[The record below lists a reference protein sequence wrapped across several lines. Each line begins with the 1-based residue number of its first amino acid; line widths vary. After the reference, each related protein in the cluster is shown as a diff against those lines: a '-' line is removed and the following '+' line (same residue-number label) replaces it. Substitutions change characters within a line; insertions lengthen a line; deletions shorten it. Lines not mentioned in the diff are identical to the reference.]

1 MVEFSYYLMLS
12 IFFMLGY
19 TMLFQQLFRVSQ
31 RRLIKRHWLQRSQL
45 ELPAALFT
53 CLVVLILRVFS
64 RQLTG
69 RVYWFLINLHFSV
82 INYTAVMV
90 ESSLSL
96 LLISIVA
103 FILLASTG
111 AMFSPW
117 SWLFFVLVILVL
129 YIQHLRIRQFD
140 RHPVLYWILPSVLG
154 PAIWIPIYLA
164 AGHAW
169 LMTPW
174 TIFSLC
180 FNYVANMLLAFWYTR
195 QLHLERQL
203 NSKFA
208 QAARYDDLTGFQNW
222 SAFRND
228 FESAFRRVSVTAPL
242 TVATIDIDWFK
253 QLNDQ
258 YGRSTGNQVLVT
270 LTQNLNDALSVS
282 GLDYRCYRTGGEE
295 LTVLLSNTTLSQATP
310 VLETWHHAIRELT
323 IVANDV
329 PIKLTV
335 SLGLTQVRP
344 EDRNATTTFQRADW
358 NLYESK
364 HAGRDKLTAI

>member
-53 CLVVLILRVFS
+53 CLVVLVLRIFS
-64 RQLTG
+64 QQLTG

-129 YIQHLRIRQFD
+129 YVQHLRIRQFD
-140 RHPVLYWILPSVLG
+140 RHPVLYWILPSLMG
-154 PAIWIPIYLA
+154 PAIWIPLYLV

-169 LMTPW
+169 LMTPSA
-174 TIFSLC
+174 IFSLC
-180 FNYVANMLLAFWYTR
+180 FNYVANMLLAFWYTL
-195 QLHLERQL
+195 QLHRERQL

-222 SAFRND
+222 NAFRND

-258 YGRSTGNQVLVT
+258 YGRSTGNQILVT
-270 LTQNLNDALSVS
+270 LTHNLNEALAAS

-310 VLETWHHAIRELT
+310 VL
-323 IVANDV
+323 
-329 PIKLTV
+329 
-335 SLGLTQVRP
+335 
-344 EDRNATTTFQRADW
+344 
-358 NLYESK
+358 
-364 HAGRDKLTAI
+364 